1 MENKL
6 RINTF
11 DLLMCFSAALDLISP
26 LVSTHQIRVA
36 YIALKI
42 AKEYKLPKEK
52 LNQIVIA
59 ASIHDLGATTVQE
72 RNEIIKPNFESDG
85 RHELVGYNYIKGS
98 IFHDVSDIVKHH
110 HRKWNNG
117 LEKEE
122 IPLESFLLHLAD
134 RIEVAIDKESYI
146 LHQREKITEE
156 IVEKSGTWFVPELVA
171 AFERLSKNE
180 SFWLSITSSNI
191 IDILRKEAK
200 LSKMYLNVDELYS
213 VTKWFSNIIDFRS
226 RFTSVHSRGVAASA
240 AAIATVMNL
249 SKDEVK
255 TIEIAGF
262 VHDLGK
268 LAVSNFILEKNG
280 KLDKI
285 EYNIIKSHTFHTYN
299 ILSRIKSLKTIS
311 EYGAYHHE
319 KLDGTGYPFHIKA
332 RNMKLG
338 SRIMA
343 VADMFTAIAEDR
355 PYRLAM
361 TKEEIVSL
369 IQPRGDDK
377 CFDSKVVKVFL
388 DNYEYIDKQRRKAQE
403 DAKLEYEKFWS
414 QI

>member
-1 MENKL
+1 MKSKL
-6 RINTF
+6 NIDVF
-11 DLLMCFSAALDLISP
+11 DLLMCFSDALDLISP
-26 LVSTHQIRVA
+26 LVSTHQIRVT

-42 AKEYKLPKEK
+42 AQEYKLPKERINR
-52 LNQIVIA
+52 LVVA
-59 ASIHDLGATTVQE
+59 ASLHDIGATTVQE

-85 RHELVGYNYIKGS
+85 RHELIGFNYLEGS
-98 IFHDVSDIVKHH
+98 IFHDAADIVKHH

-117 LEKEE
+117 SDKDN
-122 IPLESFLLHLAD
+122 IPVESYILHLAD
-134 RIEVAIDKESYI
+134 RIEVAIDKKSYV
-146 LHQREKITEE
+146 LHQREKITED
-156 IVEKSGTWFVPELVA
+156 IVQKSGTWFVPDLVD
-171 AFERLSKNE
+171 AFVRLSKNE
-180 SFWLSITSSNI
+180 SFWLYTTSNNI
-191 IDILRKEAK
+191 VDILRKEAK
-200 LSKMYLNVDELYS
+200 LPKVYLNVDELYN

-240 AAIATVMNL
+240 VAIATCMNL
-249 SKDEVK
+249 DKDEIK
-255 TIEIAGF
+255 IIEIAGF

-268 LAVSNFILEKNG
+268 LAVSNLILEKDG

-299 ILSRIKSLKTIS
+299 ILSRIKSLKIIS

-319 KLDGTGYPFHIKA
+319 KLDGSGYPFHIKA
-332 RNMKLG
+332 KNMKLG

-361 TKEEIVSL
+361 SKDEIIRL
-369 IQPRGDDK
+369 IAPRGDNK

-388 DNYEYIDKQRRKAQE
+388 DNYEFIDGQRKKAQE
-403 DAKLEYEKFWS
+403 DARLEYEKFWS
-414 QI
+414 RI